1 LPLAGRL
8 VSAAVA
14 LIVAVTAADVP
25 GVLQECDAMA
35 AKKKKRS
42 KTSVTQQIAG
52 IATMGMPAPV
62 QKVASSRWGSKF
74 LLIAVPIL
82 IASGI
87 ISISFTGGFPTVNV
101 NRERAAAVGR
111 DLTTEAYKAA
121 ERVRDY
127 GESGYR

>member
-1 LPLAGRL
+1 MLMVYSKER
-8 VSAAVA
+8 
-14 LIVAVTAADVP
+14 
-25 GVLQECDAMA
+25 DAMA
-35 AKKKKRS
+35 TKKRKRS
-42 KTSVTQQIAG
+42 KASVTQQIAG

>member
-1 LPLAGRL
+1 
-8 VSAAVA
+8 
-14 LIVAVTAADVP
+14 
-25 GVLQECDAMA
+25 MA
-35 AKKKKRS
+35 AKKRKRS

-62 QKVASSRWGSKF
+62 QKVASSKWGSKL
-74 LLIAVPIL
+74 LLIAVPLL

-101 NRERAAAVGR
+101 NHDRAAAVGR

-121 ERVRDY
+121 ERVREY